1 MCQDMWEECVCEPT
15 RLRVCAIFDAFD
27 WRQKASRLCLDKT
40 FHQTFK
46 KIYSHLQAWC
56 DSSLNNCQKTQS
68 SPSLSGHPYSVYTW
82 THLSDSVSSSVAP
95 WTSPPLPSSISNLPC
110 ATYTSVVPINTS
122 AQSHW
127 VPFDPLAACRSTQD
141 LRPVTASVLVCHR
154 SLSGRSVID
163 GSWWAALTHRAAAL
177 GLVVWGSIDYDAVR
191 DRGQSGLSGRR
202 RGETKDRG
210 VMDEV
215 LLVNVMR
222 FDLCSIDH
230 SRIFIW
236 KWFIST
242 RWANGATVSHL
253 IVAIL
258 KSPPLRC
265 EMKNVI
271 RIELVIAT
279 IRLLMF

>member
-1 MCQDMWEECVCEPT
+1 MCQDMWEECVFSLGCACVRFLMLSIGGERLRGSALT
-15 RLRVCAIFDAFD
+15 RLFVRP
-27 WRQKASRLCLDKT
+27 L
-40 FHQTFK
+40 
-46 KIYSHLQAWC
+46 KIYILIFKLDVTALPTTVRKPNPLSHCLVIHIPSTHWPISPAPSHL
-56 DSSLNNCQKTQS
+56 
-68 SPSLSGHPYSVYTW
+68 LSYHE
-82 THLSDSVSSSVAP
+82 
-95 WTSPPLPSSISNLPC
+95 PPLPYLHPSL
-110 ATYTSVVPINTS
+110 TSHVPHTPPWCQLTP
-122 AQSHW
+122 AHSHIAA
-127 VPFDPLAACRSTQD
+127 PFDPLAACRSTQD
-141 LRPVTASVLVCHR
+141 LRPATASVLVCHR

-191 DRGQSGLSGRR
+191 DWGQSGLSGRR
-202 RGETKDRG
+202 RGKTKDGG

-230 SRIFIW
+230 GRIFIW

-242 RWANGATVSHL
+242 RWANGVTVSHL
-253 IVAIL
+253 IVAISR
-258 KSPPLRC
+258 SPPLRC

-271 RIELVIAT
+271 RIELVIAI